1 MKLSFS
7 KSNLLNGINIVLKA
21 VPAKTTMSILE
32 CILIDAT
39 TGDIKLTGN
48 DMELGI
54 ETKVEGS
61 ILERG
66 KIAIEAKL
74 FSEIVRKLPDSEV
87 IIESDDKYNVSI
99 TCEKASFKIA
109 GKSGDEFSYL
119 PMIEKNGHISLSQF
133 TLKEVIRQT
142 IFSIAPNDTSK
153 LMTGELFEVFENEL
167 KVTSLD
173 GHRISIRKV
182 TLKDTYAKQKVVVP
196 GKTLIEVSKILSG
209 DTDKDVIIFFGR
221 NHILFEFEDTLVV
234 SRLIEGEYFRINQML
249 SGDYETKMTINKK
262 DFLESIERSVLLIRE
277 NDKKP
282 IILNLQ
288 NQILEMNLTSMMG
301 TMKEEILV
309 HKQGKDI
316 MIGFNPKFLIDA
328 LRVIEDET
336 VDIYMVNSKAPCFI
350 RDEQQNYI
358 YLILPVNFNRV

>member
-1 MKLSFS
+1 
-7 KSNLLNGINIVLKA
+7 
-21 VPAKTTMSILE
+21 
-32 CILIDAT
+32 
-39 TGDIKLTGN
+39 
-48 DMELGI
+48 
-54 ETKVEGS
+54 
-61 ILERG
+61 
-66 KIAIEAKL
+66 
-74 FSEIVRKLPDSEV
+74 
-87 IIESDDKYNVSI
+87 
-99 TCEKASFKIA
+99 
-109 GKSGDEFSYL
+109 
-119 PMIEKNGHISLSQF
+119 
-133 TLKEVIRQT
+133 
-142 IFSIAPNDTSK
+142 
-153 LMTGELFEVFENEL
+153 
-167 KVTSLD
+167 
-173 GHRISIRKV
+173 
-182 TLKDTYAKQKVVVP
+182 
-196 GKTLIEVSKILSG
+196 
-209 DTDKDVIIFFGR
+209 
-221 NHILFEFEDTLVV
+221 
-234 SRLIEGEYFRINQML
+234 ML

-358 YLILPVNFNRV
+358 YLILPVNFNRA